1 MNTGMEETLQHRI
14 LRGEAVAS
22 NPSRHG
28 PQPEN
33 RGGHEPV
40 EGLVI
45 SVLRPLDQD
54 PIHRTF

>member
-1 MNTGMEETLQHRI
+1 MNTGMEETLLHRI
-14 LRGEAVAS
+14 LRGVVVAS
-22 NPSRHG
+22 NPSRHC
-28 PQPEN
+28 PQPGK

-45 SVLRPLDQD
+45 SVLRPLDQG